1 MGCCYNPSPPHLE
14 AVARERETPLLSAPP
29 PPQPRG
35 PARGYGPR
43 RRAERQRD
51 HDGDSEASGRPL
63 LSPPR
68 LPQGRR
74 GSRTKMPASRA
85 RLEPGVAQSDYTPPL
100 HSPPPPQKIAL
111 GECREA
117 SAQTNRRPPRPASS
131 WAAYGSGPG
140 MLETS
145 SAPRPLPHSLPV
157 RGHPD
162 PGVAEGTPHT
172 AQLAN
177 PLTPGSAPQNSGCD
191 SNHSQARGT
200 VLPPPL
206 RPS

>member
-1 MGCCYNPSPPHLE
+1 
-14 AVARERETPLLSAPP
+14 
-29 PPQPRG
+29 
-35 PARGYGPR
+35 
-43 RRAERQRD
+43 
-51 HDGDSEASGRPL
+51 
-63 LSPPR
+63 
-68 LPQGRR
+68 
-74 GSRTKMPASRA
+74 MPASRA
-85 RLEPGVAQSDYTPPL
+85 RLGPGVAQSDYTPPL
-100 HSPPPPQKIAL
+100 HPPPPKKKAL

-117 SAQTNRRPPRPASS
+117 LARTNRRPPRPASS

-177 PLTPGSAPQNSGCD
+177 PLRPGSAPQNSGCD

-200 VLPPPL
+200 VLPPHPQA
-206 RPS
+206 